1 MARKAQAVFTDL
13 NLFKN
18 QLQNAVIHTGAALP
32 DPNPSDSAKKPAD
45 GQLFNL
51 ANKIGDNQAG
61 LYIYKGS
68 AWQYLPTT
76 ESIQQSIKDSVKGL
90 KPKGSVNYTN
100 WVDVAVEVDSANA
113 ANPLLK
119 IGGTDQYRKS
129 YSINFKALT
138 AAEIDKVG
146 AYLEKRFNY
155 PNGTDLAS
163 KIQSKY
169 NIDLGEGVTVDAN
182 FSFVTK
188 TILLRDSI
196 DDASNPLYGAYRV
209 WKEDKSDPVNRV
221 LYLHRV
227 ANFSDDIVD
236 DGTTDGRPATAAE
249 KDATNVYLFVQ
260 SGQQYVHKDVSF
272 VQTKDAILGVPGE
285 DALSFQQFSGAQDGL
300 SASGS
305 LRVVDGNTVQAITSK
320 SYGDTSSEVLVTF
333 DTIENIEATSKLVAE
348 KTKIR
353 AVQVVGT
360 EDDAVT
366 LSNLDTKINAA
377 IEADR
382 EAKDTTDYFTAIPAM
397 SNYEIV
403 SVEVFH
409 NGEKVLVGVDIQDAA
424 KVGITYNTENT
435 ALGALPVTAEI
446 RYRLSGDVYALLA
459 DSKKSGQWQQ

>member
-32 DPNPSDSAKKPAD
+32 AEGTD

-61 LYIYKGS
+61 LYIYKGT

-90 KPKGSVNYTN
+90 KPKGSANYTN

-113 ANPLLK
+113 TDPLLK
-119 IGGTDQYRKS
+119 IGGTDKYRKS

-138 AAEIDKVG
+138 AAEITKVG
-146 AYLEKRFNY
+146 QDLERRFNY
-155 PNGTDLAS
+155 PSGTVLAD
-163 KIQSKY
+163 KIESKY
-169 NIDLGEGVTVDAN
+169 NIDLGEGVTVDAA
-182 FSFVTK
+182 FSFVGK

-196 DDASNPLYGAYRV
+196 DDASSSTYGAYKV

-221 LYLHRV
+221 LNLHRV

-236 DGTTDGRPATAAE
+236 DGTTDGRPATEVE

-260 SGQQYVHKDVSF
+260 AGQKFVHKDVSF
-272 VQTKDAILGVPGE
+272 VQTKDASIGE
-285 DALSFQQFSGAQDGL
+285 DLSFQQFSGAQDGL

-305 LRVVDGNTVQAITSK
+305 LRIVDGNTVQAITSK
-320 SYGDTSSEVLVTF
+320 TYGDTSSEVLVTY
-333 DTIENIEATSKLVAE
+333 DTIENIESTSQLVAK

-353 AVQVVGT
+353 AVQV
-360 EDDAVT
+360 DPAVQLST
-366 LSNLDTKINAA
+366 LQAT
-377 IEADR
+377 IESSIIADVN
-382 EAKDTTDYFTAIPAM
+382 AKDKDGSFATDPVM

-435 ALGALPVTAEI
+435 ALDTLLVTAEI

-459 DSKKSGQWQQ
+459 TDKKSGQWQQ